1 MLRNSI
7 NLGQSIWRD
16 MMVLNK
22 SAVRKLFNK
31 DGVQVNVLALNYIDD
46 WVHRAV
52 LEMVGNAQSQN
63 LKRIKP
69 KNIKSVCPNL
79 VRELVLMWEPTE
91 DA

>member
-22 SAVRKLFNK
+22 SAVKKLFNK

-46 WVHRAV
+46 WVQ
-52 LEMVGNAQSQN
+52 GNLRDGRKRSVSK
-63 LKRIKP
+63 LK
-69 KNIKSVCPNL
+69 KN
-79 VRELVLMWEPTE
+79 
-91 DA
+91 